1 MIAVASVLI
10 WQAFTLFVLR
20 DELGIELFRDDL
32 GVPVIWIRGVFYHGW
47 LLLFFGGLG
56 AAVYASRQ
64 RRARIMSALH
74 AAQLDRATSQQ
85 RLAEA
90 RLASLRG
97 RVDPDFLLQK
107 LSGLEHSYEADPD
120 AADRLLDELILF
132 LRRAVTEIRA
142 SARAAPEPW
151 NEDAPIQS
159 SGFGI

>member
-1 MIAVASVLI
+1 M
-10 WQAFTLFVLR
+10 
-20 DELGIELFRDDL
+20 
-32 GVPVIWIRGVFYHGW
+32 
-47 LLLFFGGLG
+47 
-56 AAVYASRQ
+56 
-64 RRARIMSALH
+64 
-74 AAQLDRATSQQ
+74 
-85 RLAEA
+85 
-90 RLASLRG
+90 RG